1 MLPVG
6 QQILRSGLS
15 AQLSSF
21 HSHDILCFST
31 VPPPGLQGIRWN
43 NLGAF
48 VYVIFD
54 APTDRAITAMGG
66 LRRGVPNRP
75 DNFDCDVLLQFSTFT
90 VYQLG
95 LGTLLFF
102 FTIPPGGWLIPS
114 FRANRLL
121 LLLGER

>member
-1 MLPVG
+1 MLPVSH
-6 QQILRSGLS
+6 QILRSGLS
-15 AQLSSF
+15 AQVP
-21 HSHDILCFST
+21 HDVLCFST

-95 LGTLLFF
+95 LGALLFS
-102 FTIPPGGWLIPS
+102 FTNTAG
-114 FRANRLL
+114 RVANPFISRHRLL

>member
-1 MLPVG
+1 
-6 QQILRSGLS
+6 
-15 AQLSSF
+15 
-21 HSHDILCFST
+21 
-31 VPPPGLQGIRWN
+31 
-43 NLGAF
+43 
-48 VYVIFD
+48 
-54 APTDRAITAMGG
+54 MGG

-95 LGTLLFF
+95 LGTLLLS
-102 FTIPPGGWLIPS
+102 FTNTPGGWLIPS

>member
-1 MLPVG
+1 MLPVSH
-6 QQILRSGLS
+6 QILRRAFRPSFRLS
-15 AQLSSF
+15 T
-21 HSHDILCFST
+21 HGVLCFST

-95 LGTLLFF
+95 LGTLLFS
-102 FTIPPGGWLIPS
+102 FTNTAG
-114 FRANRLL
+114 RVANPFISRQ
-121 LLLGER
+121 